1 MRKKA
6 KNSLMQDKTVKSI
19 LRSRKLQG
27 GRGWDAD
34 LAGRRQYSELGR
46 GLPRHLEGFGFTPF

>member
-6 KNSLMQDKTVKSI
+6 ENSLMQDKTVKSI
-19 LRSRKLQG
+19 LRSRELQG
-27 GRGWDAD
+27 GRGWDAG

>member
-1 MRKKA
+1 MRKNA

-46 GLPRHLEGFGFTPF
+46 GLLSHLEGFGFTPF